1 MRISRTIAGLSLL
14 SVALALPGLNAVQAP
29 QFVIVVN
36 KQNQLAELSPGKLK
50 TIYLR
55 RISRWPWGAEILPVD
70 LADGSGLRQEFNR
83 SILRTTSE
91 ELAVY
96 WIDQK
101 TTRGVNPP
109 LLARNPEA
117 VKSAVA
123 SQVGA
128 IGYIPITAVDARV
141 KVLELAK

>member
-1 MRISRTIAGLSLL
+1 LL
-14 SVALALPGLNAVQAP
+14 ISVALALLGGMNAAQAP

-70 LADGSGLRQEFNR
+70 LVDDSGLRQEFSR
-83 SILRTTSE
+83 SILGSTPE

-101 TTRGVNPP
+101 VTRSVSPP
-109 LLARNPEA
+109 LIARNPEA

-123 SQVGA
+123 SQAGA

-141 KVLELAK
+141 KVLELRR